1 MANQIVVNAKSIK
14 NKIDRNIYG
23 HFSEHLG
30 RCIYDGFYVGEHS
43 DIPNVNGLRLDII
56 EAMKKIKTP
65 VLRWPG
71 GCFAD
76 EYHWKDGIGPKEKRP
91 SMINTHWGGVV
102 EDNSFGTHEFF
113 NLCEKIGCEPY
124 ICGNVGSGTVQ
135 EMSEWIEY
143 MTFDGKS
150 PMADLRRENGQE
162 NPWKLKYFGVGN
174 ENWGCGG
181 RMRAEY
187 YADEV
192 NRYNTYARDYGDNK
206 LYRIGAGPRNENYHW
221 TEELMKHS
229 SLFLDAIALHYYTRI
244 GDKVVT
250 VHDADGNE
258 RYLRNEENSR
268 GSATDF
274 GEDAWFGIMKSTLHT
289 DTIVKKHSAIMDKYD
304 PEKRVALIVDE
315 WGTWFDCEPGTNPG
329 FLYQQNTLR
338 DAVSA
343 ASSLNIFNNHS
354 DRIRMTNIAQTINV
368 LQAMI
373 LTEGEKM
380 ILTPTYHVFEM
391 YTVHHDAQL
400 LDSAIVTDKY
410 SYDGMELDRVNATIS
425 KDENGTVHMT
435 LVNIDPN
442 ENADVTCHIADF
454 GKLKVGE
461 GRILTAEKMNE
472 MNTFENPD
480 MVKPERFHNY
490 EVEGDTVRIHMPSKS
505 IVVLTVSGE

>member
-1 MANQIVVNAKSIK
+1 
-14 NKIDRNIYG
+14 
-23 HFSEHLG
+23 
-30 RCIYDGFYVGEHS
+30 
-43 DIPNVNGLRLDII
+43 
-56 EAMKKIKTP
+56 
-65 VLRWPG
+65 
-71 GCFAD
+71 
-76 EYHWKDGIGPKEKRP
+76 
-91 SMINTHWGGVV
+91 
-102 EDNSFGTHEFF
+102 
-113 NLCEKIGCEPY
+113 
-124 ICGNVGSGTVQ
+124 
-135 EMSEWIEY
+135 
-143 MTFDGKS
+143 
-150 PMADLRRENGQE
+150 
-162 NPWKLKYFGVGN
+162 
-174 ENWGCGG
+174 
-181 RMRAEY
+181 
-187 YADEV
+187 
-192 NRYNTYARDYGDNK
+192 
-206 LYRIGAGPRNENYHW
+206 
-221 TEELMKHS
+221 MKHS

-244 GDKVVT
+244 GDKVVM
-250 VHDADGNE
+250 VHDVDGNE

-274 GEDAWFGIMKSTLHT
+274 KEDAWFGIMKSTLHT

-329 FLYQQNTLR
+329 FLYQQNTIR

-400 LDSAIVTDKY
+400 LDTAMVTDKY
-410 SYDGMELDRVNATIS
+410 CYDGMELDKVNTTVS
-425 KDENGTVHMT
+425 KDENGKIHMT

-454 GKLKVGE
+454 GKIRVDD
-461 GRILTAEKMNE
+461 GRVLTAEKMNE

-480 MVKPERFHNY
+480 MVKPELFQNY
-490 EVEGDTVRIHMPSKS
+490 EVDGDTVRIHMPSKS
-505 IVVLTVSGE
+505 VVVLTVTGE